1 MKLSTATSLVL
12 LLAEK
17 SLSDAFITTPSNL
30 NKMQT
35 SPFGLSRDTSSSKSL
50 ELKMGLDL
58 VTSLRTEWIS
68 AAICTNQIP
77 VEAESV
83 LQLGTEDARAVTFVP
98 RSVDELVTS
107 SPELSGE
114 LSVSCKRQ
122 LKQQRERRGTGAVIR
137 YTDQRADDLSET
149 KDESVDVVISLQA
162 ADKMRENGL
171 DWKSSVREAARVL
184 KPGGRFI
191 FVEKTE
197 IEGDKYLD
205 IIASVATSRLTA
217 ETKEEVND
225 DEAEEKQETYPTFE
239 LIGYDD
245 VDLVIV
251 PHVAGVVAKTADAGL
266 TEAEIEAKKAAEEKA
281 RLSDLSISAFERGL
295 KKRRKKKKKQGNG
308 MQQEGVS
315 E

>member
-1 MKLSTATSLVL
+1 MKAHTLTLVSCLLTVCNAFTTLS
-12 LLAEK
+12 K
-17 SLSDAFITTPSNL
+17 RNGHQIQP
-30 NKMQT
+30 K
-35 SPFGLSRDTSSSKSL
+35 TSSFVSSNDIIRSRSTLRSKGL
-50 ELKMGLDL
+50 ELNMGLDL

-77 VEAESV
+77 REATSV

-98 RSVDELVTS
+98 RSVDELITS
-107 SPELSGE
+107 SSEQSGE
-114 LSVSCKRQ
+114 LSISCQRQ

-137 YTDQRADDLSET
+137 YTDQRADNLSET
-149 KDESVDVVISLQA
+149 DDESVDVVISLQA

-171 DWKSSVREAARVL
+171 NWKNSIREAARVL

-197 IEGDKYLD
+197 IEGESYLD
-205 IIASVATSRLTA
+205 VVASVATTKLGA
-217 ETKEEVND
+217 ESDQSDEEGE
-225 DEAEEKQETYPTFE
+225 DEVYPTFE

-251 PHVAGVVAKTADAGL
+251 PHIAGVVSKAVNAGL
-266 TEAEIEAKKAAEEKA
+266 TESEIEAKKAAEEKA
-281 RLSDLSISAFERGL
+281 RIDDLSISAFERGL
-295 KKRRKKKKKQGNG
+295 KKRRKKKKRGET
-308 MQQEGVS
+308 QENVS

>member
-1 MKLSTATSLVL
+1 MKFTFLVGLFLQTSTSN
-12 LLAEK
+12 
-17 SLSDAFITTPSNL
+17 AFIATTTNH
-30 NKMQT
+30 NQIN
-35 SPFGLSRDTSSSKSL
+35 SKSPAFIQTCCNVPFTHNKRNEKIQL
-50 ELKMGLDL
+50 NMALDL

-77 VEAESV
+77 RDATSV

-98 RSVDELVTS
+98 RTVDELITS
-107 SPELSGE
+107 SSEKSGE
-114 LSVSCKRQ
+114 LSISCQRQ

-149 KDESVDVVISLQA
+149 DDESVDVVISLQA

-171 DWKSSVREAARVL
+171 DWKNSIREAARVL

-205 IIASVATSRLTA
+205 VIASVASTRLK
-217 ETKEEVND
+217 EGGDENNEEEEV
-225 DEAEEKQETYPTFE
+225 YPTFE

-245 VDLVIV
+245 VDLVII
-251 PHVAGVVAKTADAGL
+251 PHIAGVVGKAVNAGL

-295 KKRRKKKKKQGNG
+295 KKRRKKKNKVETQDKG
-308 MQQEGVS
+308 MS
-315 E
+315 

>member
-17 SLSDAFITTPSNL
+17 SFSNAFITTPSNL

-35 SPFGLSRDTSSSKSL
+35 SPFGLSRDSRSKSV

-98 RSVDELVTS
+98 RSVDELITS
-107 SPELSGE
+107 SPELNGE

-205 IIASVATSRLTA
+205 IIASVATSRLSA
-217 ETKEEVND
+217 ETDEEVND
-225 DEAEEKQETYPTFE
+225 EEGEEKPETYPTFE

-251 PHVAGVVAKTADAGL
+251 PHVAGVVTKTADAGL

-281 RLSDLSISAFERGL
+281 RLSELSISAFERGL

-308 MQQEGVS
+308 MQQEGV
-315 E
+315 